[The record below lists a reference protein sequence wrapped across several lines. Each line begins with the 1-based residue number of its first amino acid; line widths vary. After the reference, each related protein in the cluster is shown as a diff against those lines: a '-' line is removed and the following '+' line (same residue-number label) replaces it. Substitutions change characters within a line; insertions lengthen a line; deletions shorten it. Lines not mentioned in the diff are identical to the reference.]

1 MPWNEPGKDKDP
13 WGQRNNDAP
22 PDLDEIFNNLKK
34 KLNGILGSKK
44 GGSGNSG
51 NSGKGSDDFSGIILI
66 ALVALVVVWLLSG
79 IYIVDEGQRGV
90 VTRFGAKTES
100 TMPGPHWRL
109 PWPVDAVEK
118 VNVEGVRRIDHKSKM
133 LTEDENIIAISYQVQ
148 YNIKNAEEYTFDVRD
163 PDLTLKQAAETA
175 FREVVGRNKMDYII
189 TDGRSEVSAQTKS
202 IMQEI
207 LDSYMTGL
215 NVLQVNLNE
224 AQPPE
229 EVQDAFADAIKAR
242 EDQQRIINEANAY
255 RNDIV
260 PKARGDAQSMLED
273 AEGYRTRVV
282 KSSQGET
289 TRFNKLYSEYK
300 LAPKVTRER
309 LYLDTME
316 KVMSDNAKVI
326 MDTQNSGNLMYLPLD
341 KLMNKAT
348 RHSSSGS
355 SASNASILGNS
366 SSTQKRRDIL
376 DEFNRNTT
384 RSRARETR

>member
-34 KLNGILGSKK
+34 KLNGLLGSGK
-44 GGSGNSG
+44 GGSG
-51 NSGKGSDDFSGIILI
+51 GSSSKSPDDYSGIFMI
-66 ALVALVVVWLLSG
+66 ALLALVIVWLLSG

-90 VTRFGAKTES
+90 VTRFGAKTDM
-100 TMPGPHWRL
+100 TMPGPHWRF
-109 PWPVDAVEK
+109 PWPIDAVEK
-118 VNVEGVRRIDHKSKM
+118 VNVEAVRKINHKSNM
-133 LTEDENIIAISYQVQ
+133 LTEDENIIAISYEVQ
-148 YNIKNAEEYTFDVRD
+148 YNIKDAQEYTFDVRF
-163 PDLTLKQAAETA
+163 PDLTLKQAAESA
-175 FREVVGRNKMDYII
+175 FREVVGRNKMDFII
-189 TDGRSEVSAQTKS
+189 TQGRADVTAETKT
-202 IMQEI
+202 IMQMI
-207 LDSYMTGL
+207 LDSYKTGL

-273 AEGYRTRVV
+273 AEAYRTRVL

-289 TRFNKLYSEYK
+289 ERFNKLYGEYK
-300 LAPKVTRER
+300 LAPEVTRER
-309 LYLDTME
+309 LYLDAME
-316 KVMSDNAKVI
+316 KVLQDSPKII
-326 MDTQNSGNLMYLPLD
+326 MDSNNNSNLMYLPLD
-341 KLMNKAT
+341 KLINGTARSNT
-348 RHSSSGS
+348 SSN
-355 SASNASILGNS
+355 AAASILGS
-366 SSTQKRRDIL
+366 SNSTQVRRNIL